1 MPSNPP
7 RNHPRP
13 RPRMWLAASAL
24 ALAANTAAAQPGTPL
39 QALFEQAWQLQPEA
53 RALPLRRQ
61 AAQAQRSSADAW
73 TPEPAALELESKTDR
88 VGSRQGE
95 REYTVGLALPLWLP
109 GERARRAALGD
120 AELQAV
126 HSAAQAAQLQ
136 LAGRVRDAWWQWQRA
151 CGELT
156 LAQDQEGSAKTLEA
170 DVARRLAAGDMARSD
185 HYQAQAGV
193 AQAQA
198 AVAQAQ
204 GGCVAARTA
213 LTALGGNPELPA
225 VGDSLGMESTP
236 ALGQAPGVPPEH
248 PTLAEG
254 ERQAALARRQA
265 ELIAV
270 QTRANPELTLSA
282 ASARGQAGESYQQS
296 VTLGVRLPLGA
307 GVRAQAR
314 EAAALAQALEADT
327 RVQRERERLAADI
340 QSAQAQAGAAAAQEQ
355 AMARNAELARA
366 TRGFV
371 AKAFSL
377 GEADWPTRLRVEQD
391 AQLAERQWQRAR
403 VDAAAATSTL
413 RQALGLLPE

>member
-24 ALAANTAAAQPGTPL
+24 ALAANTAAAQSGTPL
-39 QALFEQAWQLQPEA
+39 QALFEQAWQQQPEA

-95 REYTVGLALPLWLP
+95 REYPVGLALPLWLP

-198 AVAQAQ
+198 AVAQAR
-204 GGCVAARTA
+204 GGCTAARTA
-213 LTALGGNPELPA
+213 LTALGGGPQLPVA
-225 VGDSLGMESTP
+225 GDSLYFVARGDGSSHFSGS
-236 ALGQAPGVPPEH
+236 LDEH
-248 PTLAEG
+248 N
-254 ERQAALARRQA
+254 R
-265 ELIAV
+265 AV
-270 QTRANPELTLSA
+270 NKYQRGGAVSA
-282 ASARGQAGESYQQS
+282 ASAAG
-296 VTLGVRLPLGA
+296 G
-307 GVRAQAR
+307 
-314 EAAALAQALEADT
+314 
-327 RVQRERERLAADI
+327 
-340 QSAQAQAGAAAAQEQ
+340 
-355 AMARNAELARA
+355 N
-366 TRGFV
+366 
-371 AKAFSL
+371 
-377 GEADWPTRLRVEQD
+377 
-391 AQLAERQWQRAR
+391 
-403 VDAAAATSTL
+403 
-413 RQALGLLPE
+413 

>member
-1 MPSNPP
+1 
-7 RNHPRP
+7 
-13 RPRMWLAASAL
+13 MWLAASAL

-136 LAGRVRDAWWQWQRA
+136 LAGRVRDAWWLWQRA
-151 CGELT
+151 CGELALT
-156 LAQDQEGSAKTLEA
+156 QDQLHRAQALLA
-170 DVARRLAAGDMARSD
+170 DVARRLAVGDMARSD
-185 HYQAQAGV
+185 HYQAQAGAAQAQAAV

-204 GGCVAARTA
+204 GGCVAARMA
-213 LTALGGNPELPA
+213 LAALSGRPDLPA
-225 VGDSLGMESTP
+225 AGDGLGVEPAP
-236 ALGQAPGVPPEH
+236 ALNQVPAVPPEH
-248 PTLAEG
+248 PALADG
-254 ERQAALARRQA
+254 ERQAAVARRQA
-265 ELIAV
+265 ELAAV
-270 QTRANPELTLSA
+270 QTRANPELTLSTA
-282 ASARGQAGESYQQS
+282 RARGQAGESYQQS

-340 QSAQAQAGAAAAQEQ
+340 QSAQAQAGAAAARQQ

>member
-24 ALAANTAAAQPGTPL
+24 ALAANTAAAQSGTPL

-136 LAGRVRDAWWQWQRA
+136 LAGRVRDAWWLWQRA

-156 LAQDQEGSAKTLEA
+156 LAQDQEGSAKALEA

-185 HYQAQAGV
+185 HY
-193 AQAQA
+193 
-198 AVAQAQ
+198 
-204 GGCVAARTA
+204 
-213 LTALGGNPELPA
+213 
-225 VGDSLGMESTP
+225 
-236 ALGQAPGVPPEH
+236 
-248 PTLAEG
+248 
-254 ERQAALARRQA
+254 
-265 ELIAV
+265 
-270 QTRANPELTLSA
+270 
-282 ASARGQAGESYQQS
+282 
-296 VTLGVRLPLGA
+296 
-307 GVRAQAR
+307 
-314 EAAALAQALEADT
+314 
-327 RVQRERERLAADI
+327 
-340 QSAQAQAGAAAAQEQ
+340 QAQAGAAAAQEQ